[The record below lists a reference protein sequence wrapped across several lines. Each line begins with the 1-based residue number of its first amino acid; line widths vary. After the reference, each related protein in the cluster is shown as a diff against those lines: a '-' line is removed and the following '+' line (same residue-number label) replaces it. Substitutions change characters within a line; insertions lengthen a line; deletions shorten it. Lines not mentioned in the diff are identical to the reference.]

1 MEDGNI
7 QLKARNISLG
17 SLQLPISYVMKQL
30 EHVLDIPKW
39 VEFNSEETYIIVHLD
54 QLPLKNGLRLKADR
68 INLVDDDIRMS
79 VYLPIENK

>member
-1 MEDGNI
+1 
-7 QLKARNISLG
+7 
-17 SLQLPISYVMKQL
+17 MKQL
-30 EHVLDIPKW
+30 EHGLDIPKW
-39 VEFNSEETYIIVHLD
+39 VEFNSEETYIIVHPD